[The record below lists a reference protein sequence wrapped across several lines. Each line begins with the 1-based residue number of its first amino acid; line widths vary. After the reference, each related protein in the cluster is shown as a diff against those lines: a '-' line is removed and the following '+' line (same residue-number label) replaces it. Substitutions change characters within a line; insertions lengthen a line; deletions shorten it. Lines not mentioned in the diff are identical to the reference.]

1 MTVELAVIYKMI
13 TGVSPLRPELAVILR
28 AMIIRFYWRIEKR
41 PHDAGQE

>member
-13 TGVSPLRPELAVILR
+13 TDVSPPRLELAVILQ
-28 AMIIRFYWRIEKR
+28 AVIIRFYWTMEKR